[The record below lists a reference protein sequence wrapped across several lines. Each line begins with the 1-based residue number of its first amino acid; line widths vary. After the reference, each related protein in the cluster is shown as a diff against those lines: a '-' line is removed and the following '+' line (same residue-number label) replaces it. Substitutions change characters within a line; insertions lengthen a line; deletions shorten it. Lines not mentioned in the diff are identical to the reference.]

1 MEALAL
7 ERPDDV
13 EIVVAGYIQDFL
25 HSLNIPGR
33 IEELANVTYLGEFR
47 SPDDLPSL
55 YSDIDIL
62 WGCYPYPDSDD
73 HNWRW
78 ARTNRF
84 YESCFYQKPII
95 ALRDSGDALVVEQ
108 HDIGPIVHGP
118 DIGTAVE
125 ALSKITR
132 DDLTRWQE
140 NISKLPRDVYV
151 YTHEGEELATL
162 LTELVEKSNV
172 NP

>member
-1 MEALAL
+1 
-7 ERPDDV
+7 
-13 EIVVAGYIQDFL
+13 
-25 HSLNIPGR
+25 
-33 IEELANVTYLGEFR
+33 
-47 SPDDLPSL
+47 
-55 YSDIDIL
+55 
-62 WGCYPYPDSDD
+62 
-73 HNWRW
+73 
-78 ARTNRF
+78 
-84 YESCFYQKPII
+84 
-95 ALRDSGDALVVEQ
+95 VEQ